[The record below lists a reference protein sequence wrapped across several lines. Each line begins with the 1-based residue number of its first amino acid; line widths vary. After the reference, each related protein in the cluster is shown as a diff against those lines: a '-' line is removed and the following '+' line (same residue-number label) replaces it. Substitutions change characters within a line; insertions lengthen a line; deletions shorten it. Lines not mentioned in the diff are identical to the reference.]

1 LLEGPESSGDKG
13 AADSLTSGVEAAHT
27 LARTGARGSDLGQ
40 EVHCHHEGDVEL
52 MRVVRIDREAGRS
65 RATLHIFGG
74 RDAFY
79 LTEIL
84 SETPTGSRIELRVAW
99 EPIDDPKSRA
109 SDPLTDLLKGDLDRL
124 AAGCRG

>member
-1 LLEGPESSGDKG
+1 MLEGPESSGDKG

-65 RATLHIFGG
+65 RATFHIFGG

-99 EPIDDPKSRA
+99 EPIDDPKSRL